1 MYSVYYIQ
9 TLAIS
14 SNEGMGYMGV
24 RYTSLWNMAVG
35 WAELACGRC
44 RKSESYLRSL
54 ISVVNYLVK
63 YIFYQDASWS
73 SNKVSLSRTCPRPP
87 CL

>member
-24 RYTSLWNMAVG
+24 RYTSLWNMVDG
-35 WAELACGRC
+35 WAELACARY
-44 RKSESYLRSL
+44 RKSEFIPAQPNQRCELFSEIHILPRCL
-54 ISVVNYLVK
+54 LV
-63 YIFYQDASWS
+63 
-73 SNKVSLSRTCPRPP
+73 
-87 CL
+87 